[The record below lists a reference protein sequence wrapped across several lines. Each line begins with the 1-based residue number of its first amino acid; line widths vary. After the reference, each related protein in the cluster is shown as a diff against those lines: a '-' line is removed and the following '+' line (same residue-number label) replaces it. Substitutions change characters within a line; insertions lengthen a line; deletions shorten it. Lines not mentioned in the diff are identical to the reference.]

1 MKWISYLLS
10 LISLMSCAEADRGTE
25 GPSQSIRE
33 YYNVDS
39 LLVQQI
45 DVLAAN
51 RARLVKTVVY
61 GGSEEVDT
69 VSLTEDSLE
78 QELQLF
84 NEMNINR
91 PVLSGRYIKTVAQKE
106 GLEVTRYQAD
116 EPDDLRVNYLEVYRL
131 AGQVQRLEALF
142 SDRNYLY
149 NSTRKLVLSLN
160 EQQLPQTYSIEGIQ
174 KMIFKDRVE
183 YSIEGRFIY

>member
-1 MKWISYLLS
+1 MKWISFLLS
-10 LISLMSCAEADRGTE
+10 LLSLMSCAEADRTTE
-25 GPSQSIRE
+25 GPGQPIGE

-45 DVLAAN
+45 NVLAAN
-51 RARLVKTVVY
+51 KTRLVKTVVY

-69 VSLTEDSLE
+69 VNLTEDSLE

-84 NEMNINR
+84 NEMNINK

-116 EPDDLRVNYLEVYRL
+116 EPDDLRVNYLEVYRRGG
-131 AGQVQRLEALF
+131 AVQRLEALF
-142 SDRNYLY
+142 SDRNLLY
-149 NSTRKLVLSLN
+149 NSTRKLVLNLN
-160 EQQLPQTYSIEGIQ
+160 QQQLPQTYSIEGIQ

-183 YSIEGRFIY
+183 YSIEGHFIY